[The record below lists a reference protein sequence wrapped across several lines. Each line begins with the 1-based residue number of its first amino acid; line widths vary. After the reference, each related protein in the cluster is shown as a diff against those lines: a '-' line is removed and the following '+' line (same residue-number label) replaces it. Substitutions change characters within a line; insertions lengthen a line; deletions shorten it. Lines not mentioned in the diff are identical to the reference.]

1 MPDAVRSLGRRRLE
15 PRDIGEDVS
24 LAAHLPYVT
33 ALRDDVLMLRD
44 GELMA
49 SFAVAGLGA
58 ATAESAL
65 VEDVAEA
72 VQSVIAQ
79 ASLDLGFTLHRVSS
93 RAAPQPRALL
103 WVDGFSHAVESR
115 WQAALGAKELRERR
129 SFVTVTLRPA
139 KLTGVAARLFGM
151 GAGPAAERDRIAR
164 RIERLDE
171 VVAFLMETLAVTRP
185 ERLTLSGGHW
195 LELLGA
201 LVTGRAEPMPAA
213 RGFRPLAD
221 LVASTSVRFEGD
233 QFVVPG
239 ASTDDLRF
247 GAVFSLKAYPAATSP
262 GIFDGFDLDCDG
274 VVTHSFTPIEQVEAL
289 ARIRRTVRQMGA
301 ADDAAASLRAQLI
314 DAADDLASGR
324 IAFGLH
330 HATVVLFARSPAE
343 LDAAAS
349 QARAAGSRA
358 GCVMVREEIG
368 ARAGYFAQ
376 HPGNAGFRA
385 RAAMISSKNFAHL
398 AALHANPRGLGA
410 SETPWGQPITTLPT
424 AAGGAFRF
432 SFHLRGRPGERSVG
446 HTLVLGR
453 TGSGKTLGT
462 AFLIAQA
469 RRTGARII
477 VFDKD
482 RGLETPLRAMGGS
495 YSAVRLGEAT
505 GFNPFAAET
514 DERGQAWLTDWLS
527 ALLSREG
534 PLSATQ
540 AQALAQ
546 AVRVNAET
554 DPALRGLRAFRR
566 QFRAVDDEGALFERM
581 GEWDA
586 EGAFGWLFAGDGVD
600 TLGFDATVTGFD
612 LSEIFDTPAVR
623 TAWLS
628 YVFRR
633 IERLVEDGRPTL
645 LVLDEAWK
653 LLDDAYFE
661 RRLKDWML
669 TMRKKNVAVVLLTQR
684 VAHIRESRAGGSI
697 LESAATTIL
706 YPNARNTAEEL
717 APLGLTD
724 RELGFACASAL
735 ESRLALIR
743 SGDMS
748 VIADMDLGALGPLAK
763 VLGGG
768 PGGDWLLEGWRDRPD
783 FWKEL
788 I

>member
-1 MPDAVRSLGRRRLE
+1 MR
-15 PRDIGEDVS
+15 
-24 LAAHLPYVT
+24 
-33 ALRDDVLMLRD
+33 
-44 GELMA
+44 
-49 SFAVAGLGA
+49 
-58 ATAESAL
+58 
-65 VEDVAEA
+65 
-72 VQSVIAQ
+72 
-79 ASLDLGFTLHRVSS
+79 
-93 RAAPQPRALL
+93 
-103 WVDGFSHAVESR
+103 
-115 WQAALGAKELRERR
+115 LRERR

-139 KLTGVAARLFGM
+139 KLVGVAARLFGP
-151 GAGPAAERDRIAR
+151 GASAERDRIAR

-185 ERLTLSGGHW
+185 ERLTLSGGRW

-201 LVTGRAEPMPAA
+201 LVTGRAEPMPAEK
-213 RGFRPLAD
+213 GFRPLAD
-221 LVASTSVRFEGD
+221 LVASSSLRFEGD

-239 ASTDDLRF
+239 GSTEDLRF
-247 GAVFSLKAYPAATSP
+247 GAVFSLKTYPAATSP
-262 GIFDGFDLDCDG
+262 GIFDSFDLDCDS

-330 HATVVLFARSPAE
+330 HATVVLFARSEAE

-349 QARAAGSRA
+349 QTRAAGSRA

-376 HPGNAGFRA
+376 HPGNHGFRA

-398 AALHANPRGLGA
+398 AALHADPRGLGPE
-410 SETPWGQPITTLPT
+410 ETPWGQPITTLPT
-424 AAGGAFRF
+424 AAGGAFRL
-432 SFHLRGRPGERSVG
+432 SLHLRGKPGERSVG

-462 AFLIAQA
+462 AFLIAQG

-495 YSAVRLGEAT
+495 YAAVRLGEPT

-554 DPALRGLRAFRR
+554 DPTLRGLRAFRR

-586 EGAFGWLFAGDGVD
+586 EGAFGWLFAGDGRD
-600 TLGFDATVTGFD
+600 TLGFDASVTGFD

-653 LLDDAYFE
+653 LLDDEYFE

-684 VAHIRESRAGGSI
+684 VAH
-697 LESAATTIL
+697 T
-706 YPNARNTAEEL
+706 
-717 APLGLTD
+717 
-724 RELGFACASAL
+724 
-735 ESRLALIR
+735 
-743 SGDMS
+743 
-748 VIADMDLGALGPLAK
+748 
-763 VLGGG
+763 
-768 PGGDWLLEGWRDRPD
+768 W
-783 FWKEL
+783 
-788 I
+788 